1 MPTKRTT
8 TALISGLVISL
19 ALVARGSDPVEVPKV
34 AGIRLD
40 DAHNVLKDAGFKEF
54 EDIDAI
60 SDRRPLVDANWVV
73 VEQIPPPGDRMDQKD
88 SVTLK
93 IAKPED
99 EGIREILPQDSP
111 VLAKIRERDAA
122 AERRKA
128 EDERK
133 AAEKERK
140 DAGQRLAD
148 SKSYVGNVDPATR
161 LAKAAID
168 ELLVFGEDVSAGRAP
183 VLDIV
188 SYKQAFQRSMD
199 SYIAILEGRDL
210 PDHLEGAVSD
220 ISESVDGFG
229 YYLETLYTAVG
240 STAESSIVRSRMC
253 TPITSRPTMPRW
265 RRFTKGRRWLLRCCE
280 PQLVLAHRRGS
291 R

>member
-8 TALISGLVISL
+8 TTLLAGLAFSF
-19 ALVARGSDPVEVPKV
+19 ALVGCGSDPVEVPKV

-40 DAHNVLKDAGFKEF
+40 DAHNVLKDAGFQEF

-60 SDRRPLVDANWVV
+60 SDRQPLIDANWVV
-73 VEQIPPPGDRMDQKD
+73 VEQAPPAGDRMDQKD
-88 SVTLK
+88 TVILK

-99 EGIREILPQDSP
+99 EGIREILPEDSP
-111 VLAKIRERDAA
+111 VLAEIRERDADT
-122 AERRKA
+122 ERRNA
-128 EDERK
+128 ESARR

-140 DAGQRLAD
+140 DAEQRLAD
-148 SKSYVGNVDPATR
+148 AKIYVGKVDPATR

-168 ELLVFGEDVSAGRAP
+168 EALVFGEDVAAGRAS

-188 SYKQAFQRSMD
+188 GYKQAFASTMD

-210 PDHLEGAVSD
+210 PDHLESAVND
-220 ISESVDGFG
+220 IHESVDGFG

-240 STAESSIVRSRMC
+240 STAENSIARSRIVYADHKSSYNDAVAKIYEGSSVA
-253 TPITSRPTMPRW
+253 PP
-265 RRFTKGRRWLLRCCE
+265 LL
-280 PQLVLAHRRGS
+280 
-291 R
+291 